1 MEELGVSH
9 NKINYFDL
17 VQLRFMPKLK
27 VLVCRHLPDDEIED
41 LKYHLPHVHLNPTC
55 LKIATSYQFFEPQ
68 DGFWEIVVKQL
79 EMFEKE
85 SDSNSE
91 DSEA

>member
-1 MEELGVSH
+1 
-9 NKINYFDL
+9 
-17 VQLRFMPKLK
+17 MPKLK
-27 VLVCRHLPDDEIED
+27 LLVCKHIPDDEIED
-41 LKYHLPHVHLNPTC
+41 LEYHLPSVHLNPTC

>member
-1 MEELGVSH
+1 
-9 NKINYFDL
+9 
-17 VQLRFMPKLK
+17 MPKLK
-27 VLVCRHLPDDEIED
+27 VLVCKHLTASEFHNFTIED
-41 LKYHLPHVHLNPTC
+41 LKLHLPHLHLNPPW
-55 LKIATSYQFFEPQ
+55 LKIATSYQFLEPQ

-79 EMFEKE
+79 QLFEKE

>member
-1 MEELGVSH
+1 
-9 NKINYFDL
+9 
-17 VQLRFMPKLK
+17 MPKLK

-41 LKYHLPHVHLNPTC
+41 LKYHLPHVHLNPTS

-68 DGFWEIVVKQL
+68 DGFWKIVVKQL

>member
-1 MEELGVSH
+1 
-9 NKINYFDL
+9 
-17 VQLRFMPKLK
+17 MPKLK
-27 VLVCRHLPDDEIED
+27 VLVCKHLPASGIED
-41 LKYHLPHVHLNPTC
+41 LELHLPHLHLNPTC

-79 EMFEKE
+79 QLFEKE

>member
-1 MEELGVSH
+1 
-9 NKINYFDL
+9 
-17 VQLRFMPKLK
+17 MPKLK
-27 VLVCRHLPDDEIED
+27 VLVCKHLPANEIED
-41 LKYHLPHVHLNPTC
+41 LELHLPHLYLNPTC
-55 LKIATSYQFFEPQ
+55 LKIATSYKLFEPQ

-79 EMFEKE
+79 QLFEKE